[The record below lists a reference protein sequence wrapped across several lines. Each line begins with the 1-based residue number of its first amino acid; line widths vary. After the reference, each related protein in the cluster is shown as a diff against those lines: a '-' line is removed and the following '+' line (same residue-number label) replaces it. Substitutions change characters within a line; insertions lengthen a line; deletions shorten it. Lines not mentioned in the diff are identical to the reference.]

1 MGQETKGPASGASA
15 TKAPALAPALGWSGA
30 GAVRHALARLGQWLS
45 QRGPGHWAKQLL
57 RAPAPPDIVL
67 PPEIAAARLLRA
79 ARALIAEEDR
89 WVQGR
94 YETLRGRRCAM
105 GALQAAARALRDTGG
120 FETARDLL
128 RTEALIR
135 GYSHVEKMNDRST
148 HAQVLAAFES
158 AIARAGGGSR
168 P

>member
-1 MGQETKGPASGASA
+1 MPFDGAEFRADPPQATRTAAMGQRTQGAGIK
-15 TKAPALAPALGWSGA
+15 TPALAP
-30 GAVRHALARLGQWLS
+30 RLGRWLG
-45 QRGPGHWAKQLL
+45 QRVGLWL
-57 RAPAPPDIVL
+57 RAPASPGIAL
-67 PPEIAAARLLRA
+67 PPELAAARLLRA

-105 GALQAAARALRDTGG
+105 GALQAAARALHDTRG

-148 HAQVLAAFES
+148 HTQVLAAFDS
-158 AIARAGGGSR
+158 AIARAGYGGR
-168 P
+168 L

>member
-1 MGQETKGPASGASA
+1 MGQWTQGAKTRAS
-15 TKAPALAPALGWSGA
+15 
-30 GAVRHALARLGQWLS
+30 ALARLGLWLG
-45 QRGPGHWAKQLL
+45 QRVGLWL
-57 RAPAPPDIVL
+57 RAPAPPGIAL
-67 PPEIAAARLLRA
+67 PPELAAARLLRA

-105 GALQAAARALRDTGG
+105 GALQAAARALHDTRG

-148 HAQVLAAFES
+148 HTQVLAAFDS
-158 AIARAGGGSR
+158 AIARAGYGGR
-168 P
+168 L